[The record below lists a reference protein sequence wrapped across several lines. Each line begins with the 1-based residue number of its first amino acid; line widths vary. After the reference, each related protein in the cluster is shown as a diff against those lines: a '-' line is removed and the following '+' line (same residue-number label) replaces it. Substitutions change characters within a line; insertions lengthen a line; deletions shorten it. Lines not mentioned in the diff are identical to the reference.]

1 MSRLI
6 NPNDPIYGS
15 QHNLTG
21 IEPLGYKILV
31 ELTEA
36 TEVTK
41 YASSLVIPD
50 SVAERYQNA
59 SVTAKVL
66 QIGAGAYNKEKFPE
80 GPWCGAGDIVILS
93 PYAGTRIKSALV
105 PGALR
110 IINDDSI
117 DAKVFS
123 SDIVERG

>member
-1 MSRLI
+1 MISPL
-6 NPNDPIYGS
+6 DPIYGS
-15 QHNLTG
+15 QFNDTG

-31 ELTEA
+31 QLTEA

-41 YASSLVIPD
+41 YDSLVIPD

-66 QIGAGAYNKEKFPE
+66 QIGLGAYNIEKFPE
-80 GPWCGAGDIVILS
+80 GPWCSAGDIVILS

-105 PGALR
+105 PGSLR
-110 IINDDSI
+110 IITDDSI

-123 SDIVERG
+123 SDLVERG

>member
-1 MSRLI
+1 MISPL
-6 NPNDPIYGS
+6 DPIYGS
-15 QHNLTG
+15 QFNDTG

-31 ELTEA
+31 QLTEA
-36 TEVTK
+36 HEVTK
-41 YASSLVIPD
+41 YDSLVIPD
-50 SVAERYQNA
+50 SVAERYQDA

-66 QIGAGAYNKEKFPE
+66 QIGLGAYYKEKFPE
-80 GPWCGAGDIVILS
+80 GAWCNAGDIVILS

-105 PGALR
+105 PGSLR

-123 SDIVERG
+123 SDLVERG